1 MSEKVM
7 MDERYMGKREDITG
21 ALTALKNVKAVTFD
35 PQGVGSYL
43 MTGLVGQSLKTA
55 VPTALEIDGMGYHY
69 VDMTQVIPVLVA
81 AVNELNAGAAT
92 QAEAVST
99 LTTTVSGHT
108 ESLETLTGIVEGHTE
123 SLSTLTETVEGHT
136 TSLSSLQGTL
146 DTLSASVTALQQSL
160 TTLQGTVTQLSEDV
174 EALQAAATPA
184 TVQAKSTAKK

>member
-7 MDERYMGKREDITG
+7 MDERYMGGREDITG

-43 MTGLVGQSLKTA
+43 MTGLVGQSLKTT
-55 VPTALEIDGMGYHY
+55 VPTALEVDGMGYHY

-108 ESLETLTGIVEGHTE
+108 K

-160 TTLQGTVTQLSEDV
+160 TTLQGTVAQLSEDV
-174 EALQAAATPA
+174 ETLQAAATPA

>member
-7 MDERYMGKREDITG
+7 MDERYMGGREDITG

-55 VPTALEIDGMGYHY
+55 VPTALEVDGMGYHY

-81 AVNELNAGAAT
+81 AVNELSAGAAT
-92 QAEAVST
+92 QAETVNTLSTAVSD
-99 LTTTVSGHT
+99 HT
-108 ESLETLTGIVEGHTE
+108 S
-123 SLSTLTETVEGHT
+123 
-136 TSLSSLQGTL
+136 SLSSLQGTL
-146 DTLSASVTALQQSL
+146 DGLSSSVSALQQSL
-160 TTLQGTVTQLSEDV
+160 TTLQQTVTQLSEDV